1 MNKDTISITLAGI
14 FTMLAIIG
22 SAIVLG
28 GVMQMLGG

>member
-14 FTMLAIIG
+14 FTLLAIVG

-28 GVMQMLGG
+28 ALLEVLIV